1 MTIVVIGPLAQDQ
14 IITQNSKTYA
24 AGGASYFQSFVFEEF
39 NMDYVA
45 VANFNNLDLIR
56 DFPNLGNL
64 IPLLAM
70 ILIILLMNILKTIIW
85 TSGNNTAILQTFQF

>member
-56 DFPNLGNL
+56 DFPVP
-64 IPLLAM
+64 PL
-70 ILIILLMNILKTIIW
+70 
-85 TSGNNTAILQTFQF
+85 SE

>member
-14 IITQNSKTYA
+14 IITPNSKTYA

-39 NMDYVA
+39 NIDYVA

-64 IPLLAM
+64 IP
-70 ILIILLMNILKTIIW
+70 IVGDDILLMNILKTIIW

>member
-64 IPLLAM
+64 IPIVGDDTHYFGPM
-70 ILIILLMNILKTIIW
+70 KNDE
-85 TSGNNTAILQTFQF
+85 SGNNTAILQTFQF